1 MIVLQTWWR
10 KRLHHSLTPPRN
22 IYANVFLSYWAS
34 AYCRRHLQTSMCSKG
49 RIAQHTPSST
59 KHEEFCVSLR
69 VSFHFERLPEIVY
82 CFVFLSTH
90 PPSHHGGFCVMSEC
104 QRSLLD
110 ISLAFVYC
118 WFVFLINFSL
128 CQKRELCFICVRRR
142 SWEFNIIMVCSSEG
156 KYPSGVFELDCNL
169 FKVLPCSQLTPWYPD
184 LQLHVYP
191 PFLGTHVA
199 PFLQGLLTLHTSS

>member
-1 MIVLQTWWR
+1 MFKGTNCATHTFQYQARGVSCFTSRQFSLWALTRDCVLFRFSFHPPT
-10 KRLHHSLTPPRN
+10 LPPRV
-22 IYANVFLSYWAS
+22 ILCDV
-34 AYCRRHLQTSMCSKG
+34 
-49 RIAQHTPSST
+49 I
-59 KHEEFCVSLR
+59 
-69 VSFHFERLPEIVY
+69 
-82 CFVFLSTH
+82 
-90 PPSHHGGFCVMSEC
+90 EC
-104 QRSLLD
+104 QRSLLG

-191 PFLGTHVA
+191 PFLGAHVA
-199 PFLQGLLTLHTSS
+199 PCLQGLLTLHTSS